1 MIKVH
6 MSAVRE
12 GSGLLQPSKGRGD
25 TAQARKK
32 AQTFPV
38 QLVICFKQTSQEQW
52 RSCLL
57 GNSEIKTAL
66 LVWFWGFFKFCSL
79 HVLEPKGGAT
89 QIPNCAPH

>member
-1 MIKVH
+1 MWKWELSRGDGGSLIKVH

-38 QLVICFKQTSQEQW
+38 QLVTCFKQTSQEQG

-66 LVWFWGFFKFCSL
+66 LVWFWGFF
-79 HVLEPKGGAT
+79 
-89 QIPNCAPH
+89 